1 MKTVLL
7 LSVLLLQGCFGLNS
21 KPQPLVETVYVRV
34 EVPGPPVPCKI
45 ETITPPV
52 DLVLTNLKESDDIHY
67 KVKTLL
73 ADRELSSAY
82 RVKLETAINSCNQKD

>member
-1 MKTVLL
+1 MKKVLL
-7 LSVLLLQGCFGLNS
+7 LSAIFLQGCFGLNS
-21 KPQPLVETVYVRV
+21 KPQPVVETVYVPV
-34 EVPGPPVPCKI
+34 EVPGPPIPCKI

-52 DLVLTNLKESDDIHY
+52 DLVLNLKDSDDIHY

-73 ADRELSSAY
+73 ADRELVKAY

>member
-1 MKTVLL
+1 MKVLL
-7 LSVLLLQGCFGLNS
+7 LFSALLLQGCFGLNS

-45 ETITPPV
+45 ETITPPI
-52 DLVLTNLKESDDIHY
+52 DLVKNLKDSDDIHY

-73 ADRELSSAY
+73 AGRELDKAY

>member
-1 MKTVLL
+1 MKVILL
-7 LSVLLLQGCFGLNS
+7 LSILLLQGCFGSNT
-21 KPQPLVETVYVRV
+21 KPQPLVETVYVPV

-45 ETITPPV
+45 EKIHPPV
-52 DLVLTNLKESDDIHY
+52 DLVLNLKSTDDVHY

-73 ADRELSSAY
+73 AGRELDKAY

>member
-1 MKTVLL
+1 MKILL
-7 LSVLLLQGCFGLNS
+7 IISFLLLQGCFGLNS

-45 ETITPPV
+45 DPITPPI
-52 DLVLTNLKESDDIHY
+52 DLVSNLKDSDNLHY

-73 ADRELSSAY
+73 ADRELSKAY
-82 RVKLETAINSCNQKD
+82 RVKLETAITSCNQKD

>member
-1 MKTVLL
+1 MKKILL
-7 LSVLLLQGCFGLNS
+7 ISVLFLSGCFGSNT

-34 EVPGPPVPCKI
+34 EVPGPPVPCRIDK
-45 ETITPPV
+45 ITPPI
-52 DLVLTNLKESDDIHY
+52 DLVKNLKESDDIHY

-73 ADRELSSAY
+73 ADRELGKAY